1 MTTPR
6 IFIDTSFFKALIDE
20 KDDFHS
26 GAVQILTSLEKD
38 KANLVTTNYI
48 LDESI
53 TLLRIRCGIDRVKDL
68 RRSLAELKPLKIY
81 RVFAQ
86 DDAKAWNWFWND
98 WSNLSFTD
106 CTSFAVMKRLDLTH
120 VATFDQHFKRA
131 GFTIIKPGPVKTK

>member
-20 KDDFHS
+20 KDDFH
-26 GAVQILTSLEKD
+26 GNAVQILDTLERD
-38 KANLVTTNYI
+38 NTHLVTTNYI

-53 TLLRIRCGIDRVKDL
+53 TLLKNRCGIDRVRDL

-81 RVFAQ
+81 RVFSQ
-86 DDAKAWNWFWND
+86 DDAKAWDWFWND

-106 CTSFAVMKRLDLTH
+106 CVSFAVMKRLELTH

-131 GFTIIKPGPVKTK
+131 GFTIVKP